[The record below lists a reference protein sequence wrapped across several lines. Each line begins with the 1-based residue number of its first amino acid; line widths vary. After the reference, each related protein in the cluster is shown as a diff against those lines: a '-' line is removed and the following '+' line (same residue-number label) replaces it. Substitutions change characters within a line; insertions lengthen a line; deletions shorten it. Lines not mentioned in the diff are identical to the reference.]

1 MNTST
6 PIVAIT
12 DDARRNGKRNEVV
25 GLELSN
31 AQTGRNREESRM
43 TMVTIGWRS
52 GRRSTDGGVVV
63 MNVAV
68 MSAKEDA
75 VDAVGAVEESLG
87 TAGEDAA
94 GEDAKAGEAVEK
106 DAVDARRLIL
116 VGVEGMRVVMISC
129 ARRDIGMSTRRRVGG
144 TTTTTTMEA
153 VKTTDGT
160 TRTDRIVVDSV
171 MMTTTTTTTGCWRD
185 WRMISRKDDVGH
197 RVRTTYRNS

>member
-1 MNTST
+1 MRGVRLLEEEAPPPPAEDEDEDETNDGLTTGMTTDGRTPTTTRETQIMNTTT

-52 GRRSTDGGVVV
+52 GRRLMDGGVVV

-94 GEDAKAGEAVEK
+94 GEDAKAGEAVGK

-116 VGVEGMRVVMISC
+116 VGVEGM
-129 ARRDIGMSTRRRVGG
+129 
-144 TTTTTTMEA
+144 
-153 VKTTDGT
+153 
-160 TRTDRIVVDSV
+160 
-171 MMTTTTTTTGCWRD
+171 
-185 WRMISRKDDVGH
+185 
-197 RVRTTYRNS
+197 